1 MSAPS
6 RIEAFAIIS
15 ADGMIAD
22 AAGHMPDA
30 LKIEADPCD
39 HSLCQLVFGAS
50 APMASNH
57 FPTPR
62 VSAAETR

>member
-1 MSAPS
+1 MPAPN

-30 LKIEADPCD
+30 LKIEADPRD
-39 HSLCQLVFGAS
+39 LS
-50 APMASNH
+50 ARVRRRWCHGLEPFSH
-57 FPTPR
+57 PR